1 MTPRLKPAHK
11 SPMLAPA
18 VFENLERAKSHYDN
32 EIAFMANNSI
42 LDAEYGDFPDEFE
55 ASQPAKSELKYDML
69 QIRDHMPREED
80 QEIRDRLKSIE
91 NFNNDEPHL
100 SPAHHETPHVQY
112 NMLTQ
117 SQMFGPIDLGD
128 TFELRNRS
136 LTFHG
141 HNEIFNSLGAS
152 AMEMQHMDKV

>member
-1 MTPRLKPAHK
+1 MLPAYTFPCS
-11 SPMLAPA
+11 SPLPQRRPKEGPGVYAGHSPA
-18 VFENLERAKSHYDN
+18 
-32 EIAFMANNSI
+32 
-42 LDAEYGDFPDEFE
+42 
-55 ASQPAKSELKYDML
+55 
-69 QIRDHMPREED
+69 MPREED

-100 SPAHHETPHVQY
+100 SPAHHETSHVQY

-152 AMEMQHMDKV
+152 AMEM